1 MAIFHA
7 SMKPISRASGR
18 SAVAAAAYRAATHLV
33 NERDGVVHDYT
44 GKRGVSH
51 AEIVLPKGADAAWA
65 RDRSLL
71 WNEAERKET
80 RRDARVAREVEVSLP
95 HELSADAR
103 KELAQE
109 FAQHIADRYGVAV
122 DVAIHVPHD
131 EMDERNHHAHL
142 LMTTRVVSA
151 EGLGEKTDL
160 ERQNKWLLSQGRATT
175 QMQVKEF
182 RQSWE
187 TLANTKLAA
196 AGLDVRI
203 DHRSHEALGL
213 GLEPTR
219 HVGVHATQ
227 LARAGREVSRARLD
241 AEAFQR
247 NAELIRQKPDEVLAL
262 LTNEKSVFDRR
273 DVARVLHRYVD
284 DVLGFQNAF
293 AAVMAS
299 PLLVELQAERKTE
312 EGKIEPARYST
323 REMVDLEGRLADAAE
338 RLSADTSHRVAARRV
353 ARAIE
358 HQDEAIRKAV
368 ASDCSGKVTRGEM
381 TTVERDR
388 RVARAGLSAEQ
399 QQAIEHVTGPRRIA
413 AVVGFAGAGKSTM
426 LAAAREAWEAEGRRV
441 FGAALAGKAAE
452 GLEESAGIR
461 SRTLASWERRW
472 AQETDLLEKGDVL
485 VVDEAG
491 MVGSRQ
497 LAGFVEEVDRRGAK
511 LVLVGDH
518 EQLQAIAAGAPFRA
532 IAEQVGHIELQEI
545 RRQRED
551 WQRAASVAFATH
563 RTAEGLRAYAE
574 RGAVRFDDTRESAR
588 STLVV
593 DYLADRDADPNASR
607 VAMAH
612 RRVDVRAINE
622 EIRAALQERGEL
634 ARSRQSGLTEDKSS
648 PTAVQERPQAFI
660 YQTNDGERE
669 FAVGDRIV
677 FLEND
682 RDLGVKNGMLG
693 TVETVEP
700 DRLVARL
707 DGAARAAGSGDFT
720 RAVSVSVDT
729 YNAIDHGYATTI
741 HKLQG
746 ATVDRAFVLASGTMD
761 RHLTYVAMTR
771 HRSDVR
777 VYAGAEEF
785 ADRRVGV
792 LVEHGRAPYENK
804 PANRDS
810 YFVTLENPNGERHT
824 IWGVDLA
831 RAIREAKPEVGER
844 IRLEHLGKAPIP
856 LPDGTVAERN
866 GWKVHRAEELLF
878 DRLVDRLSRSG
889 AKENT
894 LDYGRDFADRRGIAA
909 RLGIVSEIVV
919 SKGASKA
926 MAAAA
931 PVGELVPAAPA
942 KEVTMDDMFGRFDRG
957 EVPVTWTAAIDRV
970 RSHVAR
976 DLVLAYRDPQALQ
989 ARIDDLVAR
998 RRFDDV
1004 QPELDRTA
1012 AAPEL
1017 AGGLNGATGWFGKID
1032 EPRKAAQLAV
1042 SRLAKIGA
1050 LFFEARS
1057 FIESE
1062 YREQVRSANVRGAR
1076 SVPMPSPELRAALAE
1091 KKPIEGKLADE
1102 ITTIRA
1108 AVERRFTPEERRELW
1123 SGDIERIRR
1132 VVPEGTDLDA
1142 IRDLAAPI
1150 EMQGREVES
1159 QRVIERFLEDEK
1171 AEDVGLSM

>member
-18 SAVAAAAYRAATHLV
+18 SAVAAAAYRAAAHLV

-44 GKRGVSH
+44 VKRGVSH
-51 AEIVLPKGADAAWA
+51 TEIVLPEGSDAVWA
-65 RDRSLL
+65 SDRSSL
-71 WNEAERKET
+71 WNEAERRET

-95 HELSADAR
+95 HELSAIAR
-103 KELAQE
+103 KELARE
-109 FAQHIADRYGVAV
+109 FAQHIADRYGVAI
-122 DVAIHVPHD
+122 DMAIHVPHD

-142 LMTTRVVSA
+142 LMTTRGVSA

-175 QMQVKEF
+175 QMQLKEL
-182 RQSWE
+182 RLTWE
-187 TLANTKLAA
+187 TLANAKLAT

-203 DHRSHEALGL
+203 DHRSHEALGF
-213 GLEPTR
+213 GIEPTQ

-227 LARAGREVSRARLD
+227 LARSGQTVERARLD
-241 AEAFQR
+241 AVAFRR
-247 NAELIRQKPDEVLAL
+247 NAELIRQKPDEVLSL

-273 DVARVLHRYVD
+273 DIARVLHRYID
-284 DVLGFQNAF
+284 DVQGFHNAF
-293 AAVMAS
+293 AAVMVS
-299 PLLVELQAERKTE
+299 PQLVELQAERKTE
-312 EGKIEPARYST
+312 RGVIEPARYST
-323 REMVDLEGRLADAAE
+323 REMVDLERRLADAAE
-338 RLSADTSHRVAARRV
+338 RLSADTSHRVASRRV

-358 HQDEAIRKAV
+358 RQDQAIRKAV
-368 ASDCSGKVTRGEM
+368 ATDCSAKVARGEM
-381 TTVERDR
+381 TAAARDG
-388 RVARAGLSAEQ
+388 RVAKAGLSTEQ
-399 QQAIEHVTGPRRIA
+399 RLAIEHVTGPERIA

-426 LAAAREAWEAEGRRV
+426 LAAAREAWEEEGRRV

-472 AQETDLLEKGDVL
+472 AQGTDLLETGDVL
-485 VVDEAG
+485 VIDEAG

-497 LAGFVEEVDRRGAK
+497 LAGFVAEVDRQGAK

-545 RRQRED
+545 RRQREE
-551 WQRAASVAFATH
+551 WQREASVAFATH
-563 RTAEGLRAYAE
+563 RTADGLRAYVQQ
-574 RGAVRFDDTRESAR
+574 GAVRFDDTRESAR
-588 STLVV
+588 SALVT
-593 DYLADRDADPNASR
+593 DYLADRETNPNASR

-622 EIRAALQERGEL
+622 EIRMALQERGEL
-634 ARSRQSGLTEDKSS
+634 AHARQSGQTEDKPS
-648 PTAVQERPQAFI
+648 PDAMQERPRAFL

-669 FAVGDRIV
+669 FAEGDRIV

-682 RDLGVKNGMLG
+682 RDLEVKNGMLG
-693 TVETVEP
+693 TVEAVEP
-700 DRLVARL
+700 GRLVTRL
-707 DGAARAAGSGDFT
+707 DSAVRVAGSGDFSRT
-720 RAVSVSVDT
+720 VTISLDT

-771 HRSDVR
+771 HRSDVQL
-777 VYAGAEEF
+777 YAGADEF
-785 ADRRVGV
+785 ADRRAGV
-792 LVEHGRAPYENK
+792 LLEHGRAPYENN

-810 YFVTLENPNGERHT
+810 YFVTLENVKGERHT
-824 IWGVDLA
+824 IWGVDLD

-844 IRLEHLGKAPIP
+844 IRLEHLGKVPIK
-856 LPDGTVAERN
+856 LPDGMTVDRN
-866 GWKVHRAEELLF
+866 SWKVHRAETLLL

-919 SKGASKA
+919 PREVPEARA
-926 MAAAA
+926 EAAA
-931 PVGELVPAAPA
+931 VRELVPAALM
-942 KEVTMDDMFGRFDRG
+942 KEATMDDMFGMFDQG
-957 EVPVTWTAAIDRV
+957 EAPATWTAAINGV
-970 RSHVAR
+970 RGHIAR
-976 DLVLAYRDPQALQ
+976 DLVLAYREPQALQ
-989 ARIDDLVAR
+989 ARIEDLIAR
-998 RRFDDV
+998 RRFEEV
-1004 QPELDRTA
+1004 QPELDRAA

-1032 EPRKAAQLAV
+1032 QPRKTAQLAV
-1042 SRLAKIGA
+1042 SRLAKMGG
-1050 LFFEARS
+1050 LLGEARS

-1062 YREQVRSANVRGAR
+1062 YREHIRAANVRGAR
-1076 SVPMPSPELRAALAE
+1076 VVPMPSPELQAALAE
-1091 KKPIEGKLADE
+1091 KKPIEGRLADE
-1102 ITTIRA
+1102 IATIRA
-1108 AVERRFTPEERRELW
+1108 AVDRRFTPEERHELW
-1123 SGDIERIRR
+1123 SGDIDRIRR
-1132 VVPEGTDLDA
+1132 VVPEGTDLEA
-1142 IRDLAAPI
+1142 VRDLAAPI
-1150 EMQGREVES
+1150 ETQGREVES
-1159 QRVIERFLEDEK
+1159 QRVIERFVEAEK
-1171 AEDVGLSM
+1171 AEEVGLSM

>member
-1 MAIFHA
+1 M
-7 SMKPISRASGR
+7 
-18 SAVAAAAYRAATHLV
+18 AAAAYRTATRLV

-51 AEIVLPKGADAAWA
+51 AEIVLPKGSEAVWA

-109 FAQHIADRYGVAV
+109 FAQHIADRHGVAV

-160 ERQNKWLLSQGRATT
+160 ERQNKWLLSHGRATT
-175 QMQVKEF
+175 QMQVKEL

-187 TLANTKLAA
+187 TLANAKLAA

-203 DHRSHEALGL
+203 DHRSHETLGL
-213 GLEPTR
+213 GIEPTR

-227 LARAGREVSRARLD
+227 LARVGREVSRARLD
-241 AEAFQR
+241 AEAFRR

-284 DVLGFQNAF
+284 DVQGFQNAF

-299 PLLVELQAERKTE
+299 PLLVELKAERKAE

-338 RLSADTSHRVAARRV
+338 RLSADTSHRIAARRV
-353 ARAIE
+353 GRAISR
-358 HQDEAIRKAV
+358 QDEAIRRAV
-368 ASDCSGKVTRGEM
+368 ASDCSGRIACGEM
-381 TTVERDR
+381 TTAERDR

-399 QQAIEHVTGPRRIA
+399 RQAIEHVTRPERIA
-413 AVVGFAGAGKSTM
+413 AVIGFAGAGKSTM
-426 LAAAREAWEAEGRRV
+426 LAAAREAWEGEGRRV

-452 GLEESAGIR
+452 GLEESAGIL
-461 SRTLASWERRW
+461 SRTLASWEKRW
-472 AQETDLLEKGDVL
+472 AQETELLEKGDVL
-485 VVDEAG
+485 VIDEAG

-497 LAGFVEEVDRRGAK
+497 LAGFVAEVDRRGAK

-551 WQRAASVAFATH
+551 WQREASVAFATH

-588 STLVV
+588 STLVA
-593 DYLADRDADPNASR
+593 DYLADREVHPDASR

-612 RRVDVRAINE
+612 RRVDARAIND

-634 ARSRQSGLTEDKSS
+634 ARGIE
-648 PTAVQERPQAFI
+648 AGERAFE
-660 YQTNDGERE
+660 TNDGLRA
-669 FAVGDRIV
+669 FAPSDRVV

-682 RDLGVKNGMLG
+682 ADLGVKNGMLG
-693 TVETVEP
+693 SVAEVHP
-700 DRLVARL
+700 DRLVVAL
-707 DGAARAAGSGDFT
+707 DGRGD
-720 RAVSVSVDT
+720 DT
-729 YNAIDHGYATTI
+729 VVVPIETYRAIDHGYATTV

-746 ATVDRAFVLASGTMD
+746 ATVDRAFVLASDTMD

-777 VYAGAEEF
+777 LYAGAEEF
-785 ADRRVGV
+785 ADRRAGV
-792 LVEHGRAPYENK
+792 LVAHGRAPYENN

-810 YFVTLENPNGERHT
+810 WFVTLENARGERHT
-824 IWGVDLA
+824 TWGVDLG
-831 RAIREAKPEVGER
+831 RAIEAAKPNIGER
-844 IRLEHLGKAPIP
+844 IRLEHLGKVPVA
-856 LPDGTVAERN
+856 LPNGAMVERN
-866 GWKVHRAEELLF
+866 GWKVHRAEELLL

-894 LDYGRDFADRRGIAA
+894 LDYGRGFADRRGIAA

-919 SKGASKA
+919 TKGAPKA
-926 MAAAA
+926 MAEAA

-942 KEVTMDDMFGRFDRG
+942 KEATMDDMFGRFDRA
-957 EVPVTWTAAIDRV
+957 EVPLAWTAAIDRV

-1017 AGGLNGATGWFGKID
+1017 AGGLKGAAGWFGKID

-1050 LFFEARS
+1050 LFVEVRN

-1062 YREQVRSANVRGAR
+1062 YREQVRGANVRGAR
-1076 SVPMPSPELRAALAE
+1076 VVPMPSPELRVALAE
-1091 KKPIEGKLADE
+1091 KKPMEGKLADE

-1132 VVPEGTDLDA
+1132 VVPESTDLDA
-1142 IRDLAAPI
+1142 LRDLAGPI
-1150 EMQGREVES
+1150 EVQGREVES
-1159 QRVIERFLEDEK
+1159 RRVIERFLEEEK
-1171 AEDVGLSM
+1171 AEESGLSM